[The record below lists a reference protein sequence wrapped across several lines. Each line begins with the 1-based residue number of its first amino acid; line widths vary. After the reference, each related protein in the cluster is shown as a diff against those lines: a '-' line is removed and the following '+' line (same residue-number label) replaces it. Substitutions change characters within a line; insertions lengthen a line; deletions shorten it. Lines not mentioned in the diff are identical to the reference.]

1 MSIAQMARGNAARLI
16 ITGVGLAAVALLV
29 ILAAAMRRG
38 VGDSPIGSTDA
49 GFTAASSFA
58 LPTLDGTG
66 SFDVDAH
73 ASGPLFVYFWA
84 SWCAPCREEAP
95 VIERLWPEYRARG
108 YTFVGVNILDAERDA
123 RRFADEFALTFPL
136 VRDVEGTVY
145 LDYGVYGLP
154 EAFFLRP
161 GLLVSEKFNG
171 ALDEQEFRTMLAKL
185 QEGS

>member
-1 MSIAQMARGNAARLI
+1 MSRGLAGRLI
-16 ITGVGLAAVALLV
+16 VAGAGLVALALLATLAVAMRDGVGSS
-29 ILAAAMRRG
+29 R
-38 VGDSPIGSTDA
+38 VGRTEA
-49 GFTAASSFA
+49 GFARAGDFT

-66 SFDVDAH
+66 SFTLAEH
-73 ASGPLFVYFWA
+73 ADGPIFVYFWA

-123 RRFADEFALTFPL
+123 RAFVADERLTFPL
-136 VRDVEGTVY
+136 LRDVEGTVY

-161 GLLVSEKFNG
+161 GQLVNEKFNG
-171 ALDEQEFRTMLAKL
+171 ALGEAEFRAMLDSL
-185 QEGS
+185 QEAP

>member
-1 MSIAQMARGNAARLI
+1 MARRDAGRMIVLAA
-16 ITGVGLAAVALLV
+16 GLAAVALLIV
-29 ILAAAMRRG
+29 LAVAMRRG
-38 VGDSPIGSTDA
+38 VGSSPLGRTDA
-49 GFTAASSFA
+49 GFEQASSFT
-58 LPTLDGTG
+58 LPTLDG
-66 SFDVDAH
+66 DAAFALDDH
-73 ASGPLFVYFWA
+73 AGGPLFVYFWA

-95 VIERLWPEYRARG
+95 MIERLWPEYRARG
-108 YTFVGVNILDAERDA
+108 YAFVGVNILDAERDA
-123 RRFADEFALTFPL
+123 RAFADEFELTFPL

-171 ALDEQEFRTMLAKL
+171 ALGEQEFRTMLAKL